1 MESDYSKK
9 RKRNKNLN
17 NFTPTTYH
25 NCDDVTNQVSNRELW
40 SDEITILFKSID
52 QNESMKSESYE

>member
-1 MESDYSKK
+1 MESDNSKK
-9 RKRNKNLN
+9 RKKEKNLN

-25 NCDDVTNQVSNRELW
+25 NFDVTNQVSNRELL

-52 QNESMKSESYE
+52 QNEYVKSELYE

>member
-1 MESDYSKK
+1 MESDYLEKIK
-9 RKRNKNLN
+9 INRN

-25 NCDDVTNQVSNRELW
+25 NCDVTNQVSLIENFL

-52 QNESMKSESYE
+52 QNESVKSEL